1 MKNAFSIYSKESK
14 KKKLTKYSFG
24 TESNEQKI
32 FTDEMYSSFSYVD
45 IV

>member
-1 MKNAFSIYSKESK
+1 MLFQSFQTKA

-32 FTDEMYSSFSYVD
+32 FTDEMYSSFSYID